1 MYMDSILDTIKK
13 LLGIQPEYTSFDED
27 IIVGINSAFAA
38 LNQIGVGPAGG
49 YMIEDNTQTWTDYIT
64 TTNLNMVKSYVY
76 MKTRLH
82 FDPPVGGV
90 LESFNRQIAELEWRL
105 YVEGDP
111 EPVIELPND
120 GGDSNE

>member
-38 LNQIGVGPAGG
+38 LNQIGVGPTGG

-90 LESFNRQIAELEWRL
+90 LDSMNRQIAELEWRL

-111 EPVIELPND
+111 DPVPEETVNS
-120 GGDSNE
+120 GDSDE

>member
-1 MYMDSILDTIKK
+1 MDSILDTIKK

-38 LNQIGVGPAGG
+38 LNQIGVGPVGG

-82 FDPPVGGV
+82 FDPPVGGA